1 MAIVDHS
8 KFNINDFDLF
18 DEFNYISEDF
28 LFDLINND
36 LSNNDQKFKQEESFK
51 IIKDTELK
59 KKDEAYKQKIDLYK
73 IINDT
78 QFNEH
83 KYKFIASGKYLFFN
97 NYLKKV
103 YPSYSLNNDDNFIT
117 LKYDFNTFSLEP
129 IAETFGYREDENVPF
144 CVNILDDSL
153 VFDFIHFESLQGKIN
168 NCPNRYLG
176 LEITL
181 ISNLKKDAHSV
192 LFVFDK
198 NLMTSFVIDS
208 NGNKLV
214 YFDDFQFNSVLKI
227 SEHLK
232 NALSQYSNML
242 GFNYVSLADDLNIDL
257 SINEFILNDKQ
268 KKFFKGYC
276 RGWSYYFQAMIMKNE
291 KNDSFDLLEEIKKI
305 NRENVSDLNEV
316 IQNFQNSFF
325 KEIIDMYPID
335 FISKV
340 IISQNCDC
348 GYCN

>member
-1 MAIVDHS
+1 MAVVDQNKIS
-8 KFNINDFDLF
+8 INDFDLF
-18 DEFNYISEDF
+18 DDFNYISEDF

-36 LSNNDQKFKQEESFK
+36 LSNNDQIFKQESFQNK
-51 IIKDTELK
+51 TDTELK
-59 KKDEAYKQKIDLYK
+59 KKDEVYKTDLYK
-73 IINDT
+73 IINDKE
-78 QFNEH
+78 FNEH

-103 YPSYSLNNDDNFIT
+103 YPNYALNNDDNFMT
-117 LKYDFNTFSLEP
+117 LKYEFNTFSLEP
-129 IAETFGYREDENVPF
+129 IAETFGYREDENMPF

-153 VFDFIHFESLQGKIN
+153 VFDFIHFESLQEKIYK
-168 NCPNRYLG
+168 CPNRYLA

-181 ISNLKKDAHSV
+181 VSNLKKDAHSV

-208 NGNKLV
+208 NGNKLE
-214 YFDDFQFNSVLKI
+214 YFDDFQFNSALKI

-257 SINEFILNDKQ
+257 SINNFILNEKQ
-268 KKFFKGYC
+268 KDFFKGYC
-276 RGWSYYFQAMIMKNE
+276 RGWSYYFQGLIIKSE
-291 KNDSFDLLEEIKKI
+291 KNNSYDIIEEIKKI
-305 NRENVSDLNEV
+305 NQENVSDLNV
-316 IQNFQNSFF
+316 IIQNYQNSFF

-340 IISQNCDC
+340 ISSQKCDC
-348 GYCN
+348 GVCI